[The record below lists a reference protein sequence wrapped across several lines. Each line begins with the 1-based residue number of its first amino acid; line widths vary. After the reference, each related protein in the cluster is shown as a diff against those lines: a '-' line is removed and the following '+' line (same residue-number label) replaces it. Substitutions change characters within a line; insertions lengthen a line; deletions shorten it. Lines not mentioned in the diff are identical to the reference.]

1 MMTSAGRPRPATL
14 LLLGLGV
21 ACALPGGASAQDRL
35 TLEQAMQRARD
46 GTVEARALASGIEEA
61 GARVREAQSG
71 YWPRIDLAETVQ
83 RGNHPVFAFS
93 SLLAQRQFR
102 QADFAIASLNHP
114 EPVTNTR
121 TAVSVEQPVYDAG
134 RTALQVQAAQLGRDL
149 AEATQVDARQDLAFH
164 AAQAFVRVLQL
175 EAVVQA
181 TDAAVE
187 AAESD
192 RQRTLSRRDAGL
204 VTEADALAM
213 DVHLADMR
221 QRQIAATGD
230 LAVARLQ
237 LADAI
242 GAPLGAA
249 IIPIRPS
256 ALPAPADSETLVRDA
271 VAGHP
276 QRRRA
281 DVQRQLADNAHSAA
295 RAGLLPTIG
304 VQAGWEFNGATL
316 GSQRSSWI
324 VGADIRLNVFR
335 GFADSARIAA
345 ATHAQARA
353 AAEHERVDRQ
363 IEVGVRA
370 AMAQL
375 AAARAR
381 EAAGRA
387 ALAQARESQRI
398 IRDRY
403 DGGLATA
410 TDVLRAAEASL
421 DAASRSTAAEMDVI
435 LQTVALDR
443 ALGRL

>member
-1 MMTSAGRPRPATL
+1 MMTSAGRPRPAAL

-21 ACALPGGASAQDRL
+21 ACAAPDGASAQERL
-35 TLEQAMQRARD
+35 TLEEAMQRARN

-187 AAESD
+187 AALSD

-221 QRQIAATGD
+221 QRQIAAAGD
-230 LAVARLQ
+230 LAVARLR
-237 LADAI
+237 LADTI

-249 IIPIRPS
+249 IVPIRPT

-345 ATHAQARA
+345 ATH
-353 AAEHERVDRQ
+353 V
-363 IEVGVRA
+363 
-370 AMAQL
+370 
-375 AAARAR
+375 
-381 EAAGRA
+381 
-387 ALAQARESQRI
+387 
-398 IRDRY
+398 
-403 DGGLATA
+403 
-410 TDVLRAAEASL
+410 
-421 DAASRSTAAEMDVI
+421 
-435 LQTVALDR
+435 
-443 ALGRL
+443 